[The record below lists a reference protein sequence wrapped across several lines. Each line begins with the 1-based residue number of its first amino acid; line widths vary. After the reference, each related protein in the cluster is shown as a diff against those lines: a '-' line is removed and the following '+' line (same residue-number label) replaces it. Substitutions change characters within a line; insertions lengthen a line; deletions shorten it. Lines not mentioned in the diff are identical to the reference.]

1 MMNILPLRTE
11 CEGRAARNRKD
22 RARLRALIF
31 DVDGTL
37 ADTEETHR
45 QAFDYA
51 FLALDLGW
59 AWPKPLYGE
68 LLQTS
73 GGRERIERFI
83 DMLPLPQDEKLRL
96 AALAPAIHREKTRLY
111 TELVADGRCPLRPGV
126 VRLIREA
133 RSAGMLLAIAST
145 TSAQNVDA
153 LLARHLGPGAMRMFD
168 AVACGDH
175 VQRKKPAPDIYHLAL
190 AMLGLPAAACVAFED
205 SSNGVCAAK
214 AAGLLTIVTPSSWTT
229 GERFPRA
236 DLELPHLGDESIPLP
251 DDIALALGAKWLDL
265 AVLRRIHGSAS
276 Y

>member
-59 AWPKPLYGE
+59 AWPKALYGE

-111 TELVADGRCPLRPGV
+111 TELVADAARC
-126 VRLIREA
+126 
-133 RSAGMLLAIAST
+133 
-145 TSAQNVDA
+145 
-153 LLARHLGPGAMRMFD
+153 GPGSFA
-168 AVACGDH
+168 
-175 VQRKKPAPDIYHLAL
+175 
-190 AMLGLPAAACVAFED
+190 
-205 SSNGVCAAK
+205 
-214 AAGLLTIVTPSSWTT
+214 
-229 GERFPRA
+229 
-236 DLELPHLGDESIPLP
+236 
-251 DDIALALGAKWLDL
+251 
-265 AVLRRIHGSAS
+265 
-276 Y
+276 